1 MLYKLKSFH
10 VTFKAA
16 STVHSEEQVL
26 TQVLGDKRCYLEAFW
41 SKISL
46 FVFFIVKHTY
56 NKVITLNIFNVLF
69 SEWHEVS
76 SRYCAAITTFH
87 LQNSFIFLNWNYIHF
102 LIPLPPSPSP
112 QHLEVAWLLN
122 WLVYLSSI
130 YLSNNTETFESRDLF
145 IFISSKSDVISV
157 LDIVDEQ
164 EMFYE

>member
-1 MLYKLKSFH
+1 M
-10 VTFKAA
+10 
-16 STVHSEEQVL
+16 
-26 TQVLGDKRCYLEAFW
+26 
-41 SKISL
+41 
-46 FVFFIVKHTY
+46 
-56 NKVITLNIFNVLF
+56 
-69 SEWHEVS
+69 
-76 SRYCAAITTFH
+76 TTIHF
-87 LQNSFIFLNWNYIHF
+87 QNLFIFLNWNYIHF
-102 LIPLPPSPSP
+102 LIPLPPSPRP

>member
-46 FVFFIVKHTY
+46 FVFFIVVKHTY
-56 NKVITLNIFNVLF
+56 NKKVITLNIFNVPF

-76 SRYCAAITTFH
+76 SHYCATITTFH

-102 LIPLPPSPSP
+102 LIPLPPFPPHSTPAP
-112 QHLEVAWLLN
+112 GNTHFFN
-122 WLVYLSSI
+122 CGFLSQKCGFQNLRS
-130 YLSNNTETFESRDLF
+130 LQKFEL
-145 IFISSKSDVISV
+145 I
-157 LDIVDEQ
+157 
-164 EMFYE
+164 

>member
-46 FVFFIVKHTY
+46 FVFFIVVKHTY
-56 NKVITLNIFNVLF
+56 NKKVITLNIFNVPF

-76 SRYCAAITTFH
+76 SHYCATITTFH

-102 LIPLPPSPSP
+102 LIPLPPFPPLSTPAPGNTHFFNCGFLSQKCGFSEFEESPKVWVD
-112 QHLEVAWLLN
+112 LE
-122 WLVYLSSI
+122 
-130 YLSNNTETFESRDLF
+130 
-145 IFISSKSDVISV
+145 IS
-157 LDIVDEQ
+157 
-164 EMFYE
+164 